1 MKTAS
6 IGQAI
11 VQVTQPRVVLTPLQL
26 GLGVQLHHHFRS
38 KFLLDT
44 FHGHGFCCSY
54 AEVIKFER
62 SAAATDG
69 TDTPHF
75 REWTFVQ
82 YVADNVDHNIR
93 TTQQLVKGKDD
104 MRDKRTAKLWL
115 QYLEMVEILLSF
127 IKSDRTGNWQL
138 HLKMD

>member
-11 VQVTQPRVVLTPLQL
+11 VHVTQPRVVLAPLQP

-54 AEVIKFER
+54 AEVIQFER
-62 SAAATDG
+62 SAAVTEG

-93 TTQQLVKGKDD
+93 TLDGLNTFHG
-104 MRDKRTAKLWL
+104 MG
-115 QYLEMVEILLSF
+115 MIVEGTPATS
-127 IKSDRTGNWQL
+127 RTGRIPRVSVTAEDIAAIG
-138 HLKMD
+138 KVTI